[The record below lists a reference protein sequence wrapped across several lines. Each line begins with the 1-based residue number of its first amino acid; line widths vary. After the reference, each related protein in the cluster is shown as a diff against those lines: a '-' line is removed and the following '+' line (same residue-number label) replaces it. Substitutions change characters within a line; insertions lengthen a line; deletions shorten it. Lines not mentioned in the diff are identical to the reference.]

1 MPVFGAFL
9 RRCLYDRSLR
19 VLFVR
24 SLPVPL
30 YIPFAFHFRGHEENL
45 VNAGKPENLAMKPR
59 ATEKPLSEDSHGL
72 ALLPYEP
79 GGPALAV
86 GR

>member
-1 MPVFGAFL
+1 
-9 RRCLYDRSLR
+9 
-19 VLFVR
+19 
-24 SLPVPL
+24 
-30 YIPFAFHFRGHEENL
+30 
-45 VNAGKPENLAMKPR
+45 MKPR
-59 ATEKPLSEDSHGL
+59 AIEKPLSEDSHGL